1 METDDK
7 AGTHYSRRN
16 REESRPGAREASA
29 GDGKEKGNG
38 MAVKEKSIYVCTE
51 CGYESAK
58 WQGRCPDCGS
68 WNTLVEETRI
78 IGKEKKGLPAVARE
92 PSPVMALD
100 AVDADETVR
109 YHTGMEELDRVLGG
123 GIVPGAAVLVC
134 GDPGIGK
141 STVLLQMC
149 RTLEGDLRVLYVSGE
164 ESPRQIKLRANR
176 LGVTGERVLL
186 TAATDAEQIRETI
199 LENKP
204 DIVVVDSI
212 QTLSVSAVSSSPGS
226 VSQVRESALLLIEAC
241 KGQEIPLFI
250 VGHVN
255 KDGNIAG
262 PKVLEHMVD
271 TVLYFEGD
279 KNLSYR
285 ILRANKNRF
294 GSTNEIGVFEMGQ
307 TGLREVPNPSEAL
320 LSGRPL
326 DCSGSC
332 ITCLM
337 EGTRPILVE
346 IQALVTKTSF
356 GNPRRVATGFDMNR
370 TAMLLAVLEKRAGFY
385 MGNLDVFVNAAGGMR
400 ADEPSADLAV
410 GMAILSNLL
419 DKVIPEDMLLLGE
432 IGLAG
437 EIRSTPQIQ
446 QRVGEGYRLGF
457 RRFLLPRSSMK
468 AMDPADYPEAEFIP
482 VGQLGEAVRLLRN

>member
-1 METDDK
+1 
-7 AGTHYSRRN
+7 
-16 REESRPGAREASA
+16 
-29 GDGKEKGNG
+29 
-38 MAVKEKSIYVCTE
+38 MAVKEIKEKSIYVCTE

-58 WQGRCPDCGS
+58 WQGRCPDCGN

-78 IGKEKKGLPAVARE
+78 IGKEKKGAPAMQRE
-92 PSPVMALD
+92 ASPVMALD
-100 AVDADETVR
+100 TVNADESVR

-123 GIVPGAAVLVC
+123 GIVPGAAILVC

-149 RTLEGDLRVLYVSGE
+149 RTLDNDLTVLYVSGE

-176 LGVTGERVLL
+176 LGVNGERVLL

-212 QTLSVSAVSSSPGS
+212 QTLSVAGVSSSPGS
-226 VSQVRESALLLIEAC
+226 VSQVRESALLLIDTC

-294 GSTNEIGVFEMGQ
+294 GSTNEIGVFEMMES
-307 TGLREVPNPSEAL
+307 GLEEVPNPSQML
-320 LSGRPL
+320 LEGRPEGA
-326 DCSGSC
+326 SG
-332 ITCLM
+332 TCVACVM
-337 EGTRPILVE
+337 EGTRPVLAEV
-346 IQALVTKTSF
+346 QALVAKTMA
-356 GNPRRVATGFDMNR
+356 NVPRRASDGFDFNR
-370 TAMLLAVLEKRAGFY
+370 MMLLLAVAEKRAGLK
-385 MGNLDVFVNAAGGMR
+385 MGAFDAYLNVIGGLR
-400 ADEPSADLAV
+400 LDEPGADLPVALAV
-410 GMAILSNLL
+410 ASSYRDQPIADDLVAI
-419 DKVIPEDMLLLGE
+419 GE
-432 IGLAG
+432 VGLTG
-437 EIRSTPQIQ
+437 EIRSVSHLN
-446 QRVGEGYRLGF
+446 QRLGEVARLGF
-457 RRFLLPRSSMK
+457 KKCVVPRGGSEK
-468 AMDPADYPEAEFIP
+468 LEIPRELTVYRVRNLREAIEMAF
-482 VGQLGEAVRLLRN
+482 

>member
-1 METDDK
+1 
-7 AGTHYSRRN
+7 
-16 REESRPGAREASA
+16 
-29 GDGKEKGNG
+29 
-38 MAVKEKSIYVCTE
+38 MAVKEIKEKSIYVCTE

-58 WQGRCPDCGS
+58 WQGRCPDCGN

-78 IGKEKKGLPAVARE
+78 IGKEKKGAPAMQRE
-92 PSPVMALD
+92 ASPVMALD
-100 AVDADETVR
+100 TVNADESVR

-123 GIVPGAAVLVC
+123 GIVPGAAILVC

-149 RTLEGDLRVLYVSGE
+149 RTLEDDLQVLYVSGE

-176 LGVTGERVLL
+176 LGVTGEKVLL

-212 QTLSVSAVSSSPGS
+212 QTLSVASVSSSPGS
-226 VSQVRESALLLIEAC
+226 VSQVRESAMLLIDAC

-307 TGLREVPNPSEAL
+307 NGLREVPNPSEAL

-370 TAMLLAVLEKRAGFY
+370 TAMLLAVLEKKAGLRFYDKDVYTNVVGGIRLDERAC
-385 MGNLDVFVNAAGGMR
+385 
-400 ADEPSADLAV
+400 DLAV
-410 GMAILSNLL
+410 AMCIAGAGADIALPPRTAILGELSLTGEVRPVNRL
-419 DKVIPEDMLLLGE
+419 DK
-432 IGLAG
+432 
-437 EIRSTPQIQ
+437 RIQ
-446 QRVGEGYRLGF
+446 ECARLGF
-457 RRFLLPRSSMK
+457 SHIVVPNSDTLPKVDGLNYTRVK
-468 AMDPADYPEAEFIP
+468 NIREALCI
-482 VGQLGEAVRLLRN
+482 LGI

>member
-1 METDDK
+1 
-7 AGTHYSRRN
+7 
-16 REESRPGAREASA
+16 
-29 GDGKEKGNG
+29 
-38 MAVKEKSIYVCTE
+38 MAVKEIKEKSIYVCTE

-58 WQGRCPDCGS
+58 WQGRCPDCGN

-78 IGKEKKGLPAVARE
+78 IGKEKKGAPAMQRE
-92 PSPVMALD
+92 ASPVMALD
-100 AVDADETVR
+100 TVNADESVR

-123 GIVPGAAVLVC
+123 GIVPGAAILVC

-149 RTLEGDLRVLYVSGE
+149 RTLEDDLQVLYVSGE

-176 LGVTGERVLL
+176 LGVTGEKVLL

-212 QTLSVSAVSSSPGS
+212 QTLSVASVSSSPGS
-226 VSQVRESALLLIEAC
+226 VSQVRESAMLLIDTC

-307 TGLREVPNPSEAL
+307 NGLREVPNPSEAL

-370 TAMLLAVLEKRAGFY
+370 TAMLLAVLEKRAGYVF
-385 MGNLDVFVNAAGGMR
+385 GNQDVYINIIGGLKLDETAC
-400 ADEPSADLAV
+400 DLPVCLA
-410 GMAILSNLL
+410 MASSLL
-419 DKVIPEDMLLLGE
+419 DLPVPEKTLAIGEVGLG
-432 IGLAG
+432 G
-437 EIRSTPQIQ
+437 EVRSVPHLETRLREA
-446 QRVGEGYRLGF
+446 QRVGFDTAIVPKHNLNMLDAAQFPGLRLVGVAYL
-457 RRFLLPRSSMK
+457 R
-468 AMDPADYPEAEFIP
+468 EAIN
-482 VGQLGEAVRLLRN
+482 AIKINK

>member
-1 METDDK
+1 MSVPRAVTR
-7 AGTHYSRRN
+7 APNGRG
-16 REESRPGAREASA
+16 GA
-29 GDGKEKGNG
+29 
-38 MAVKEKSIYVCTE
+38 
-51 CGYESAK
+51 
-58 WQGRCPDCGS
+58 

-78 IGKEKKGLPAVARE
+78 IGKEKKGAPAMQRE
-92 PSPVMALD
+92 ASPVMALD
-100 AVDADETVR
+100 TVNADESVR

-123 GIVPGAAVLVC
+123 GIVPGAAILVC

-149 RTLEGDLRVLYVSGE
+149 HTLEDDLRVLYVSGE

-176 LGVTGERVLL
+176 LGVTGEKVLL

-212 QTLSVSAVSSSPGS
+212 QTLSVASVSSSPGS
-226 VSQVRESALLLIEAC
+226 VSQVRESAMLLIDTC

-294 GSTNEIGVFEMGQ
+294 GSTNEIGVAESQRSAAFWPAAGLQ
-307 TGLREVPNPSEAL
+307 RQLHYLPDGGYQAHFGGDTG
-320 LSGRPL
+320 
-326 DCSGSC
+326 
-332 ITCLM
+332 
-337 EGTRPILVE
+337 
-346 IQALVTKTSF
+346 
-356 GNPRRVATGFDMNR
+356 
-370 TAMLLAVLEKRAGFY
+370 AGDQ
-385 MGNLDVFVNAAGGMR
+385 NQLWQPAAGGYW
-400 ADEPSADLAV
+400 L
-410 GMAILSNLL
+410 
-419 DKVIPEDMLLLGE
+419 
-432 IGLAG
+432 
-437 EIRSTPQIQ
+437 
-446 QRVGEGYRLGF
+446 
-457 RRFLLPRSSMK
+457 
-468 AMDPADYPEAEFIP
+468 
-482 VGQLGEAVRLLRN
+482 

>member
-1 METDDK
+1 
-7 AGTHYSRRN
+7 
-16 REESRPGAREASA
+16 
-29 GDGKEKGNG
+29 
-38 MAVKEKSIYVCTE
+38 MAVKEIKEKSIYVCTE

-58 WQGRCPDCGS
+58 WQGRCPDCGN

-78 IGKEKKGLPAVARE
+78 IGKEKKGAPAMQRE
-92 PSPVMALD
+92 ASPVMALD
-100 AVDADETVR
+100 TVNADESVR

-123 GIVPGAAVLVC
+123 GIVPGAAILVC

-149 RTLEGDLRVLYVSGE
+149 RTLEDDLRVLYVSGE

-176 LGVTGERVLL
+176 LGVTGEKVLL

-212 QTLSVSAVSSSPGS
+212 QTLSVASVSSSPGS
-226 VSQVRESALLLIEAC
+226 VSQVRESAMLLIDTC

-294 GSTNEIGVFEMGQ
+294 GSTNEIGVLRWDR
-307 TGLREVPNPSEAL
+307 TGCARC
-320 LSGRPL
+320 R
-326 DCSGSC
+326 
-332 ITCLM
+332 
-337 EGTRPILVE
+337 
-346 IQALVTKTSF
+346 
-356 GNPRRVATGFDMNR
+356 
-370 TAMLLAVLEKRAGFY
+370 
-385 MGNLDVFVNAAGGMR
+385 
-400 ADEPSADLAV
+400 
-410 GMAILSNLL
+410 
-419 DKVIPEDMLLLGE
+419 IP
-432 IGLAG
+432 A
-437 EIRSTPQIQ
+437 RHC
-446 QRVGEGYRLGF
+446 F
-457 RRFLLPRSSMK
+457 
-468 AMDPADYPEAEFIP
+468 PADHWTAAEAALP
-482 VGQLGEAVRLLRN
+482 A

>member
-1 METDDK
+1 M
-7 AGTHYSRRN
+7 
-16 REESRPGAREASA
+16 REASA

-149 RTLEGDLRVLYVSGE
+149 RTLEGNLRVLYVSGE

-294 GSTNEIGVFEMGQ
+294 GSTNEIGVFEMKG
-307 TGLREVPNPSEAL
+307 TGLAEVKNPSQL
-320 LSGRPL
+320 MLDGRP
-326 DCSGSC
+326 DDTSGSVVVC
-332 ITCLM
+332 TM
-337 EGTRPILVE
+337 EGTRPILLE
-346 IQALVTKTSF
+346 IQALVCQSSF
-356 GNPRRVATGFDMNR
+356 NLPRRTSVVLDYNR
-370 TAMLLAVLEKRAGFY
+370 VNLLLAVLEKRGGIVMAGCDAY
-385 MGNLDVFVNAAGGMR
+385 VNIAGGMR
-400 ADEPSADLAV
+400 LDDPSADLGIVFALV
-410 GMAILSNLL
+410 SSFKNRAIPSDMVMFGEMGLSGEVRGVSGAEQRVREAAKMGFKTCIIPRSNLDNVKKMKDL
-419 DKVIPEDMLLLGE
+419 GDMKVVGV
-432 IGLAG
+432 AN
-437 EIRSTPQIQ
+437 IQ
-446 QRVGEGYRLGF
+446 QALEY
-457 RRFLLPRSSMK
+457 
-468 AMDPADYPEAEFIP
+468 I
-482 VGQLGEAVRLLRN
+482 